1 MNKLLFSLFFLTS
14 IISLSQNFNGGWF
27 AGISTTQ
34 VSGDELSGF
43 NKIGPC
49 IGLYINHNIK
59 WYQIQLELRYIT
71 KGSKKVIDN
80 TNQNDITFNYNL
92 HLDYV
97 GIPILL
103 STYIRENTKIE
114 LGTEINFLIRQKE
127 EIDFYEDN
135 SRKVSR
141 LETCM
146 LIGLTYEINDEFSLN
161 TRLSNSITPIR
172 PHSSGETYY
181 FNKGQYNTAL
191 SFSLYYYLKD

>member
-127 EIDFYEDN
+127 EIDFYIDN
-135 SRKVSR
+135 TRIINK
-141 LETCM
+141 LETCVF
-146 LIGLTYEINDEFSLN
+146 IGVLYNINEKYALSS
-161 TRLSNSITPIR
+161 RISNSFLPIR
-172 PHSSGETYY
+172 SHASGETYRL
-181 FNKGQYNTAL
+181 NKGQYNTCL
-191 SFSLYYYLKD
+191 MFNLYYLF